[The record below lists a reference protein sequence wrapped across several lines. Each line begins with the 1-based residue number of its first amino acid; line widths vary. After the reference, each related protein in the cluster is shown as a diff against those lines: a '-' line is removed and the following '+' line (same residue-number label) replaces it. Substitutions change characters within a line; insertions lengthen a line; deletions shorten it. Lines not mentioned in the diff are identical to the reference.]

1 MHIELHTDGGF
12 AAIPGLSR
20 PVVLDD
26 VAASAA
32 DSGTLN
38 ALVDA
43 ALEEQRRMPAA
54 LPRRVPDARS
64 YRLSIE
70 RNGRHD
76 LLSAQDAQVPPAF
89 KALMQFVKQHGHR

>member
-1 MHIELHTDGGF
+1 MHIELHTEGGF
-12 AAIPGLSR
+12 AAIPGLTR
-20 PVVLDD
+20 PIVLDD

-32 DSGTLN
+32 DSGTLD

-43 ALEEQRRMPAA
+43 ALAEQRSAA
-54 LPRRVPDARS
+54 AAPRNFPDARS

-76 LLSAQDAQVPPAF
+76 LLSASDAQVPPAF
-89 KALMQFVKQHGHR
+89 KALMQFVKRHGHR

>member
-1 MHIELHTDGGF
+1 MHIELHTEGGF

-32 DSGTLN
+32 DCGTLN

-43 ALEEQRRMPAA
+43 ALEEQRRAPATT
-54 LPRRVPDARS
+54 PHNFPDARS

-70 RNGRHD
+70 RDGRHD
-76 LLSAQDAQVPPAF
+76 WLSASDTQVPPAF
-89 KALMQFVKQHGHR
+89 KQLMQFVKQHGHR